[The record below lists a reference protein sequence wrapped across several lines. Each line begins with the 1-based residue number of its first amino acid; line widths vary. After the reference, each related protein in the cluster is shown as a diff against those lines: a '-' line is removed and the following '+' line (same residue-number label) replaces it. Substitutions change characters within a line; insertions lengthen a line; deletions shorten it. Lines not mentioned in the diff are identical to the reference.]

1 MVHDTDIIELELKSK
16 KFTLNLRKKEA
27 VLAEL
32 AASAPAPPAQPMVC
46 TCAAYCTQQPT

>member
-27 VLAEL
+27 IQAEQPVVQVRAL
-32 AASAPAPPAQPMVC
+32 NMAAIGGTAPPSRRAV
-46 TCAAYCTQQPT
+46 